1 MNSFTKNGEMLRSQI
16 FTNLLKKVDPSY
28 ERTVKNGQL
37 NENERNI
44 LKSALLKS
52 KEQRKVYGV
61 NKSNIDEVL
70 DKRLKL
76 FADVWR
82 EFEDLRI
89 NGLKIPEDLTLRLWN
104 VYIPAGEWIVNKR
117 RKIPEDKSYVLGI
130 NGGQGSGKSTLV
142 AVLKLLLKKWGYDAV
157 AVSIDDYYLTYEER
171 EALKKSVPFYWARGP
186 PGTHDVKL
194 GIDTFRKL
202 KNKEPVEIPM
212 FDKSLKKGV
221 GDRLPKEK
229 WQKVNRADIVLFEG
243 GWVGCRPVQEK
254 ELDKSTGNE
263 LIDRIEKRD
272 DPKGKF
278 RKIINRALEKYRPW
292 FDICY
297 NLWVLKVSLQQIR
310 EGRRLQERKLR
321 DEKGTG
327 MTDEEVE
334 RFLDYWAP
342 PTWRYILPLSE
353 SKYADIVF
361 EIGENHDI
369 KRLIAKK

>member
-1 MNSFTKNGEMLRSQI
+1 MNSFTKNGERLRSQI
-16 FTNLLKKVDPSY
+16 FTNLLKKVDPFY
-28 ERTVKNGQL
+28 EIPVKNGQL

-104 VYIPAGEWIVNKR
+104 VYIPTDEWIVNKR
-117 RKIPEDKSYVLGI
+117 RKIPEDKAYVLGI

-171 EALKKSVPFYWARGP
+171 ETLKRSVPFYWARGP
-186 PGTHDVKL
+186 PGTHNVKL
-194 GIDTFRKL
+194 GINTFRKL
-202 KNKEPVEIPM
+202 KNKKPVEIPV

-221 GDRLPKEK
+221 GDRLPKER

-263 LIDRIEKRD
+263 LIDRVEKRD

-278 RKIINRALEKYRPW
+278 RKIINRALEKYRSW
-292 FDICY
+292 FDICD

-310 EGRRLQERKLR
+310 EGRGLQERKLR